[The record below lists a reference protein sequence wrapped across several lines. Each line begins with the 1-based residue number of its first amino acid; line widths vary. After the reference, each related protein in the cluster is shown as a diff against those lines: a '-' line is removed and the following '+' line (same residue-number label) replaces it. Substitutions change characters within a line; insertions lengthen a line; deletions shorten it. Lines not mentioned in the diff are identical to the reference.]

1 MVQEVTVTVPQVT
14 FTARLTAFT
23 PETFT
28 LTVQQQYIAA
38 LQAASPT
45 VDTLIMLTNI
55 RAGSVVVVRSLVLL
69 GAASGMPTGRP

>member
-45 VDTLIMLTNI
+45 VDNPHHAHQHQG
-55 RAGSVVVVRSLVLL
+55 RFRGR
-69 GAASGMPTGRP
+69 GEEPCAAWRC